1 MGTEKRQES
10 GTDMSEEMVGERKE
24 VCKLCCSSR
33 KGILSVDVLL
43 SAHGLTSHYFC
54 LLFSSGLG
62 QAGGEGEG
70 LRGFLPGDINRE
82 AKRGA
87 RLKCVYCR
95 KKGATVG
102 CAEPKCKKSYHLNC
116 GNTHKALFQFY
127 DQFKSYCRE
136 HRPAQRMQRKG
147 GKGEAVCVVC
157 SGGVPRKTSL
167 STIVAPCCSTFLHK
181 DCIQGKALGGSGR
194 KCPNCGD
201 NEQWLAEVRRMG
213 VYVPEPSAA
222 PPTDE
227 IVGRSQKQEFEEE
240 RCTAKICFCDQE
252 ESRRHE
258 DQGCWRL
265 VGCQECGGSPIHAA
279 CGGLDDSRVSWHCY
293 VCRRLRR
300 ETGKES
306 REGVLWEAREQLLAA
321 SSLTYHPPPTQTPL
335 LASRSVA
342 SEPLKRITAETSFTD
357 LLGCMLDAGEG
368 EASPGDSD
376 YESSS
381 QETRTSADCQRNF
394 LDASKGISELRK
406 APHSLSSNSPKVQ
419 ARLFPRQL
427 T

>member
-1 MGTEKRQES
+1 
-10 GTDMSEEMVGERKE
+10 
-24 VCKLCCSSR
+24 
-33 KGILSVDVLL
+33 
-43 SAHGLTSHYFC
+43 
-54 LLFSSGLG
+54 
-62 QAGGEGEG
+62 
-70 LRGFLPGDINRE
+70 
-82 AKRGA
+82 
-87 RLKCVYCR
+87 
-95 KKGATVG
+95 
-102 CAEPKCKKSYHLNC
+102 
-116 GNTHKALFQFY
+116 
-127 DQFKSYCRE
+127 
-136 HRPAQRMQRKG
+136 MQRKG

-181 DCIQGKALGGSGR
+181 DCIQVGILIWEGFDEGDHQEKALGGVGR

-201 NEQWLAEVRRMG
+201 GDQWLAEVRRMG
-213 VYVPEPSAA
+213 VYVPEPSTAI
-222 PPTDE
+222 PTE
-227 IVGRSQKQEFEEE
+227 EMVGGSHKQEPEEK
-240 RCTAKICFCDQE
+240 RCTAKICFCDHE
-252 ESRRHE
+252 EGRSHV

-279 CGGLDDSRVSWHCY
+279 CGGLEDSRVSWHCY
-293 VCRRLRR
+293 ACRRLRGKQ
-300 ETGKES
+300 GKES
-306 REGVLWEAREQLLAA
+306 REGVLWEARERLLAA
-321 SSLTYHPPPTQTPL
+321 SSLTYHPPPTQLGQAPL

-394 LDASKGISELRK
+394 LDASKGVIEPRK
-406 APHSLSSNSPKVQ
+406 APQISSSNSPKVQ

>member
-1 MGTEKRQES
+1 VNMGLESRQEEA
-10 GTDMSEEMVGERKE
+10 GEDMNEERKA

-136 HRPAQRMQRKG
+136 HRPVQRMQRKG

-157 SGGVPRKTSL
+157 SGSVPRKTSL
-167 STIVAPCCSTFLHK
+167 STLIAPCCSTFLHK

-201 NEQWLAEVRRMG
+201 GEQWLAEMRRMG
-213 VYVPEPSAA
+213 VYVPEPSTAV
-222 PPTDE
+222 PTDE
-227 IVGRSQKQEFEEE
+227 MVGRSKQEYEEE
-240 RCTAKICFCDQE
+240 CTAKICFCDQE
-252 ESRRHE
+252 GRRSHG
-258 DQGCWRL
+258 DQGSWRL
-265 VGCQECGGSPIHAA
+265 VECQDCGGSPIHAA

-293 VCRRLRR
+293 ACRRLHKER
-300 ETGKES
+300 GKES
-306 REGVLWEAREQLLAA
+306 REGVLWEERERLLAA
-321 SSLTYHPPPTQTPL
+321 SSLSYHPPSQTPL
-335 LASRSVA
+335 LASRSAA

-381 QETRTSADCQRNF
+381 QETRTSADCHRHF
-394 LDASKGISELRK
+394 LDAKGVVDLRK
-406 APHSLSSNSPKVQ
+406 PPHSPSSNSHKAHSRP
-419 ARLFPRQL
+419 FPRQL

>member
-1 MGTEKRQES
+1 MGTERRQEV
-10 GTDMSEEMVGERKE
+10 GEDMSEEVVGERKA

-62 QAGGEGEG
+62 QAGAEGEG

-102 CAEPKCKKSYHLNC
+102 CAEAKCKKSYHLSC

-157 SGGVPRKTSL
+157 NLHLPRKTSL
-167 STIVAPCCSTFLHK
+167 STLVAPCCSTFLHK

-194 KCPNCGD
+194 DCPNCGD
-201 NEQWLAEVRRMG
+201 DEQWLAEVRRMG
-213 VYVPEPSAA
+213 VYVPEPSTAL
-222 PPTDE
+222 PTDE
-227 IVGRSQKQEFEEE
+227 MVASSKQESEGG
-240 RCTAKICFCDQE
+240 CTAKICFCDQKG
-252 ESRRHE
+252 SRNHG
-258 DQGCWRL
+258 DQGSWRL
-265 VGCQECGGSPIHAA
+265 VGCQECGGSPIHVA
-279 CGGLDDSRVSWHCY
+279 CGGLDDSRVSWHCSA
-293 VCRRLRR
+293 CRRLRR
-300 ETGKES
+300 EQGKEL
-306 REGVLWEAREQLLAA
+306 REGVLWEARERLLAA
-321 SSLTYHPPPTQTPL
+321 SSLSSHPPTKTPL

-381 QETRTSADCQRNF
+381 QETRTSVDCQRHF
-394 LDASKGISELRK
+394 LDTSKGIVDLRK
-406 APHSLSSNSPKVQ
+406 PHHGPSSNSHKAN
-419 ARLFPRQL
+419 ARPFPRQL

>member
-1 MGTEKRQES
+1 
-10 GTDMSEEMVGERKE
+10 MSEEVVEERKS

-43 SAHGLTSHYFC
+43 TTNGLTAHYFC

-62 QAGGEGEG
+62 QAGAEGEG
-70 LRGFLPGDINRE
+70 LRGFLPGDIIRE

-87 RLKCVYCR
+87 RLKCVFCR

-102 CAEPKCKKSYHLNC
+102 CAEPKCKKSYHLSC

-157 SGGVPRKTSL
+157 NLHLPRKTSL
-167 STIVAPCCSTFLHK
+167 STLIAPCCSTFLHK

-194 KCPNCGD
+194 ECPNCGD
-201 NEQWLAEVRRMG
+201 GEQWLAEVRRMG
-213 VYVPEPSAA
+213 VYVPEPSTA
-222 PPTDE
+222 PNMDE
-227 IVGRSQKQEFEEE
+227 MVGRSRQKFEEE
-240 RCTAKICFCDQE
+240 CTAKICFCDQE
-252 ESRRHE
+252 GSRGHG
-258 DQGCWRL
+258 DQGRWRL
-265 VGCQECGGSPIHAA
+265 VGCQLCGGSPIHVA
-279 CGGLDDSRVSWHCY
+279 CGGLEDSRVSWHCY
-293 VCRRLRR
+293 ACRRLSR
-300 ETGKES
+300 EQEGKES
-306 REGVLWEAREQLLAA
+306 REGVLWEARERLLAA
-321 SSLTYHPPPTQTPL
+321 SSLSCHPSNQTPL
-335 LASRSVA
+335 LGSRSTA
-342 SEPLKRITAETSFTD
+342 SDPFKKRITAETSFTD

-381 QETRTSADCQRNF
+381 QETRASVDCQRHF
-394 LDASKGISELRK
+394 LEASKGIVDLRK
-406 APHSLSSNSPKVQ
+406 PPYSPSSNSHTKAHP
-419 ARLFPRQL
+419 RPFPRQL